1 MGIALL
7 KKINER
13 LPDSIKMVAAPLIR
27 SGLIKNSAFIEQYK
41 ALKDAELLN
50 EHALKELQFNQL
62 KTVLIH
68 AYEHTSYYH
77 DLFNQ
82 ADFNPY
88 QFETVEE
95 LRKIPLLTKELIESN
110 FDALQA
116 DDISDFYVG
125 ETGGSTGKP
134 LRVLLERSSI
144 YKEKAFIYHFWS
156 HYGYDYKTSRI
167 ATFRGV
173 DFNGRISKIN
183 PLYNEVIL
191 NPFALSENNVSVYAQ
206 KIERFRAEFIHGY
219 PSAISNFCR
228 LLNKRRI
235 ELNKINAVFLISESC
250 SEDQKAVIERTLA
263 CPVVAFYG
271 HTERAVFAEQCGT
284 DMIYKFNP
292 LYGYTEFVE
301 RKEGNI
307 VCTGFLNSKFPL
319 IRYALDDKAINI
331 GNRTYQIEGHHS
343 SAYLYGRNGEQI
355 TQTAINFHDDTFAQV
370 ESYQF
375 YQDKKGYAE
384 CRVTSDI
391 SLYESDLERIKRQLE
406 EKTGT
411 CLIWKVTQV
420 SQLELTSRGKFKMII
435 QKIDIRGGGV
445 QEANRHSCHSPEL
458 YSRGFCVSPFS
469 KEVAA

>member
-27 SGLIKNSAFIEQYK
+27 SGLIKNSAFIEQYRVLE
-41 ALKDAELLN
+41 AAESFN
-50 EHALKELQFNQL
+50 EHELDELQFNQL
-62 KTVLIH
+62 KTTLIH
-68 AYEHTSYYH
+68 AYEHTSYYCN
-77 DLFNQ
+77 LFKQVN
-82 ADFNPY
+82 FNPY
-88 QFETVEE
+88 QFETAKE
-95 LRKIPLLTKELIESN
+95 LRRIPLLTKKLILSN
-110 FDALQA
+110 FEALQA
-116 DDISDFYVG
+116 DDVLDFYVG

-134 LRVLLERSSI
+134 LRVLLDRSSI

-156 HYGYDYKTSRI
+156 HYGYDYETSRI

-173 DFNGRISKIN
+173 DFGGRISKIN

-191 NPFALSENNVSVYAQ
+191 NPFALSEINITEYVQ
-206 KIERFRAEFIHGY
+206 KIERFGAEFIHGY

-235 ELNKINAVFLISESC
+235 ELNKIKAVFLISESC
-250 SEDQKAVIERTLA
+250 SEAQKAIIERTLA
-263 CPVVAFYG
+263 CPAVAFYG

-284 DMIYKFNP
+284 DILYKFNP

-301 RKEGNI
+301 REEGNI

-319 IRYALDDKAINI
+319 IRYALDDKAIDI
-331 GNRTYQIEGHHS
+331 GNRTYWIEGHHS

-355 TQTAINFHDDTFAQV
+355 TQTAINFHDNTFAQV

-384 CRVTSDI
+384 CRVTSEI

-406 EKTGT
+406 EKTGAS
-411 CLIWKVTQV
+411 LIWRVTQV
-420 SQLELTSRGKFKMII
+420 PQLELTNRGKFKMII
-435 QKIDIRGGGV
+435 QKVDISMGGG
-445 QEANRHSCHSPEL
+445 AYTILNFTI
-458 YSRGFCVSPFS
+458 GG
-469 KEVAA
+469 VALLHLARRWQYECY